1 MAFVLEKIHPIRNR
15 RRSRR
20 ECPAIPC
27 GERLIREAAA
37 LVRRGNLSRI
47 VVRSRNSVVL
57 DTSVTATVLAAVA
70 SPRLTLL
77 GMAAVLLSTW
87 DVEIEKPQD
96 LL

>member
-1 MAFVLEKIHPIRNR
+1 MPGNTLR
-15 RRSRR
+15 RAPYSRSRG
-20 ECPAIPC
+20 PC
-27 GERLIREAAA
+27 EKRH
-37 LVRRGNLSRI
+37 LSRI

>member
-1 MAFVLEKIHPIRNR
+1 
-15 RRSRR
+15 
-20 ECPAIPC
+20 
-27 GERLIREAAA
+27 
-37 LVRRGNLSRI
+37 
-47 VVRSRNSVVL
+47 VRSRNSVVL